1 MKETTEEQI
10 YASQQK
16 KIKLFEKFCSA
27 FVIWTQIN
35 LDLQATGYHFCFT
48 LIEKKLE
55 LLNRDVLLM
64 QYL

>member
-16 KIKLFEKFCSA
+16 KIKLFEKLCSA

-48 LIEKKLE
+48 LIEKKN
-55 LLNRDVLLM
+55 LNS
-64 QYL
+64 